1 MFHAKARRREGWR
14 ASVPTSRLPLR
25 GGMVSGSL
33 AEYWEGRASLVRG
46 QADACPSQ
54 RFASPT
60 QVLEDGI
67 WVARKN
73 GKFVV
78 FVAFV

>member
-1 MFHAKARRREGWR
+1 
-14 ASVPTSRLPLR
+14 
-25 GGMVSGSL
+25 MVSGSL
-33 AEYWEGRASLVRG
+33 AEHREGRASLVRG